1 MHIEK
6 VANHFLENRK
16 TQKHRNIVEN
26 TICFWL
32 MELGTELNRRKDFKG
47 KTKEKEKRIK
57 IA

>member
-1 MHIEK
+1 
-6 VANHFLENRK
+6 
-16 TQKHRNIVEN
+16 
-26 TICFWL
+26 